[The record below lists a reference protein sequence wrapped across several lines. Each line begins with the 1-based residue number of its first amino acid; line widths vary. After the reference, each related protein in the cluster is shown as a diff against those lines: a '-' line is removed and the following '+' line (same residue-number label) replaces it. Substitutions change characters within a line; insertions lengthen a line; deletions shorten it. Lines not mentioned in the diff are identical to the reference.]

1 MACEDY
7 RSLDETLI
15 FGNVAESG
23 HLLPLHQRPA
33 GNRSENNSRAAECVK
48 ADEVGGTPSSAK
60 IVPSKC
66 RLRQSPLVLRLAESH
81 RGSAWT
87 REQHVSFAVN
97 PLVHVRFQLKSTIT
111 DYN

>member
-48 ADEVGGTPSSAK
+48 ADEVGGHAF
-60 IVPSKC
+60 IGED
-66 RLRQSPLVLRLAESH
+66 RAE
-81 RGSAWT
+81 
-87 REQHVSFAVN
+87 QVSLTTIAIPF
-97 PLVHVRFQLKSTIT
+97 LSTIVA
-111 DYN
+111 DSLLCFSRDFRWG

>member
-7 RSLDETLI
+7 RWLDETLI

-48 ADEVGGTPSSAK
+48 ADEVGGHAFIGEDRAEQVSLTTIAIGSPS
-60 IVPSKC
+60 C
-66 RLRQSPLVLRLAESH
+66 RIASRQCLDSRTTCQLRCEPTCSR
-81 RGSAWT
+81 
-87 REQHVSFAVN
+87 
-97 PLVHVRFQLKSTIT
+97 
-111 DYN
+111 